1 MITPPSLR
9 DGDTIAICSPAGA
22 VDPALFAPA
31 IEALRAQGWQVKTMP
46 HAMERLGSYSG
57 TAADRLAD
65 IKSAFADPQVKA
77 IMCGRGGYGAV
88 HLLDDLAPHVTPKWL
103 IGFSDISALHALMQS
118 RGIASV
124 HSGMLRA
131 LARDHSGEDSRRLFS
146 LLRGNP
152 VGMELPPH
160 PLSRPGYA
168 EGTLAGGNLSVL
180 SALIGTPYD
189 ALLPGRI
196 LVIEDIN
203 EPIYKLERMLW
214 QLRLR
219 GVLPR
224 LAALIAGQFT
234 GTEPDANY
242 PDAYRM
248 IADMCAPYSYPLYL
262 GAHLGHRSPNRPLL
276 LGAHHRL
283 TPTALTPIP

>member
-1 MITPPSLR
+1 MIIPQPLR
-9 DGDTIAICSPAGA
+9 HGDTIAICSPAGA

-31 IEALRAQGWQVKTMP
+31 IEALRVQGWQVKTMP
-46 HAMERLGSYSG
+46 HAMERRGTYSG

-88 HLLDDLAPHVTPKWL
+88 HLLHELEPHVTPKWL

-118 RGIASV
+118 RGIASI
-124 HSGMLRA
+124 HAGMLRG
-131 LARDHSGEDSRRLFS
+131 LARDPSGEDSRRLFAM
-146 LLRGNP
+146 LRGEFTP
-152 VGMELPPH
+152 VELPSH
-160 PLSRPGYA
+160 PLNRPGHA
-168 EGTLAGGNLSVL
+168 EGILAGGNLSVL

-189 ALLPGRI
+189 TLLPGRI

-224 LAALIAGQFT
+224 IAGLVAGQFT
-234 GTEPDANY
+234 GTEPDANH
-242 PDAYRM
+242 PDAYCM
-248 IADMCAPYSYPLYL
+248 IAEMCAPYAYPLYL
-262 GAHLGHRSPNRPLL
+262 GAPIGHRSPNRPLL
-276 LGAHHRL
+276 LGAQARL
-283 TPTALTPIP
+283 TPTSLTPIP